1 MKRINILS
9 LLSILAVTF
18 LLASCDKTK
27 PYDVEVPP
35 AQAHFVGKATQVYAA
50 ETTPAPAFKLQVGTT
65 DVAGSDRTVT
75 YKAVCLSGA
84 VAGTQYNIP
93 SGNTS
98 GKVTIKAG
106 KAIGEI
112 AIQADYA
119 SYVSGRKDTLMFT
132 LSEPSVKPA
141 SFMDTVYVIIRGA
154 CFEGNVNLNDLLGD
168 YDNTNDIFNNA
179 PDGPYTTSITS
190 VNQTSPTTGT
200 IVVANIWNN
209 GWAPITFTLDWTD
222 PANRKVTL
230 ATQTNIGPATTVTSN
245 ATYATWLVMVGP
257 STNTTPAGPG
267 TFSICN
273 QTLTLKMFV
282 GLTDPTFTSG
292 GWFNVPPYIVN
303 MAR

>member
-1 MKRINILS
+1 MKRINNLS
-9 LLSILAVTF
+9 LLTILAFTF

-27 PYDVEVPP
+27 PYEIEVPP
-35 AQAHFVGKATQVYAA
+35 AQAHFVGKAIQVYAA
-50 ETTPAPAFKLQVGTT
+50 ETNPAPEFKLQVGTT

-75 YKAVCLSGA
+75 YKVACLSGA

-98 GKVTIKAG
+98 GTVTIKAG
-106 KAIGEI
+106 KAIAEI

-119 SYVSGRKDTLMFT
+119 SYVSGRKDTLMFS

-141 SFMDTVYVIIRGA
+141 GFMDTVYVIIRGA

-168 YDNTNDIFNNA
+168 YDNTNEDFGG
-179 PDGPYTTSITS
+179 PYGPYTTSITS

-200 IVVANIWNN
+200 IVVDNIFDA
-209 GWAPITFTLDWTD
+209 GWAPITFTLDWTN
-222 PANRKVTL
+222 PANRTVNL
-230 ATQTNIGPATTVTSN
+230 INQTGIAPASTVSTN
-245 ATYATWLVMVGP
+245 PAYATYLVQVGP
-257 STNTTPAGPG
+257 RTSSPDG

-273 QTLTLKMFV
+273 QTLSLKIRV
-282 GLTDPTFTSG
+282 GLTDANLISL
-292 GWFNVPPYIVN
+292 GWFGTAYTVN

>member
-9 LLSILAVTF
+9 LLSILALTF
-18 LLASCDKTK
+18 FLASCDKTK

-35 AQAHFVGKATQVYAA
+35 AQAHFVGKEIQLYAA
-50 ETTPAPAFKLQVGTT
+50 ETNPAPEFKLQVGTT
-65 DVAGSDRTVT
+65 DVSGSDRTVT

-98 GKVTIKAG
+98 GTITIKAG
-106 KAIGEI
+106 EAIGEI

-119 SYVSGRKDTLMFT
+119 SYVTGRKDTLMFSLT
-132 LSEPSVKPA
+132 EPSVKPA
-141 SFMDTVYVIIRGA
+141 TFMDTVYVIIRGA
-154 CFEGNVNLNDLLGD
+154 CFEGNVNLDNLLGD
-168 YDNTNDIFNNA
+168 YNNTNENFLETY
-179 PDGPYTTSITS
+179 GPYTTSITS
-190 VNQTSPTTGT
+190 VNQTSATTGT
-200 IVVANIWNN
+200 IVVENIFDN
-209 GWAPITFTLDWTD
+209 GWAPITFTLDWTN

-230 ATQTNIGPATTVTSN
+230 ATQTSIGPATTVSSN
-245 ATYATWLVMVGP
+245 PAYATWLVMVGP
-257 STNTTPAGPG
+257 STTTTPAGPG

-282 GLTDPTFTSG
+282 GLTDPTFTTG
-292 GWFNVPPYIVN
+292 GWFHTLYTVN

>member
-9 LLSILAVTF
+9 LLYILAVTF

-27 PYDVEVPP
+27 PYEIEVPP

-50 ETTPAPAFKLQVGTT
+50 ETNPAPEFKLQVGTT
-65 DVAGSDRTVT
+65 DVSGSDRTVT
-75 YKAVCLSGA
+75 YKVACLSGA
-84 VAGTQYNIP
+84 VAGTEYNIP

-98 GKVTIKAG
+98 GTVTIKAG
-106 KAIGEI
+106 KAIAEI

-119 SYVSGRKDTLMFT
+119 SYVSGRKDTLMFS

-141 SFMDTVYVIIRGA
+141 GFMDTVYVIIRGA
-154 CFEGNVNLNDLLGD
+154 CFEGNVNLDDLLGD
-168 YDNTNDIFNNA
+168 YDNTNEDFGG
-179 PDGPYTTSITS
+179 PYGPYTTSITS
-190 VNQTSPTTGT
+190 VNQTSATTGT
-200 IVVANIWNN
+200 IVVDNIFDA

-230 ATQTNIGPATTVTSN
+230 ALQTNIGPATTVSSN
-245 ATYATWLVMVGP
+245 PAYATYLVMVGP
-257 STNTTPAGPG
+257 APTAVGPG

-273 QTLTLKMFV
+273 QTLTLKIRV
-282 GLTDPTFTSG
+282 GLTDPTPTPL
-292 GWFNVPPYIVN
+292 GWFSTPYTVN